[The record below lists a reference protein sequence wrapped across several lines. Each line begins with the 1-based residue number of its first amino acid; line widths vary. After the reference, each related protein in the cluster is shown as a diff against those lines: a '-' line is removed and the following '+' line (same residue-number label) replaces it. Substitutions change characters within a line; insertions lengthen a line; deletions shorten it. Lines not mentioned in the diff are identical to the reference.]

1 MSTGF
6 CDASGLLHTNDANY
20 GGITLTL
27 REKRLSGRS
36 LLWSYSNKVLILAV
50 TTAALHHALR

>member
-20 GGITLTL
+20 GVIALTL
-27 REKRLSGRS
+27 REKRLSGPS

-50 TTAALHHALR
+50 TTTALNHAFR